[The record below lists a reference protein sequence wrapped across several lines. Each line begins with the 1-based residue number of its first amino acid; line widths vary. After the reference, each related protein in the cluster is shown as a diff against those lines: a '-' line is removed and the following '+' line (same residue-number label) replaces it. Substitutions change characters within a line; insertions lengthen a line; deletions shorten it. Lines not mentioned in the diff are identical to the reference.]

1 MKKTVLAIAAIFLMQ
16 GEVSASTLHQSIIA
30 GDNVSVVLKN
40 DTVKQPEGTPTN
52 GPQGERRP
60 GMRRG
65 PGGMGAP
72 GGANA
77 PQQKKDSY
85 KELIKKGGTVLKGVF
100 TVRHIENKWYFEIP
114 EKMMSRMFLVVTR
127 FVNVPQG
134 FAKLP
139 GEEVNHNTVYFERRD
154 DKTLF
159 MRNYLKTQVAD
170 AKDQMAQ
177 LVAKSTVDPII
188 MKFDIIGKD
197 SVTGDHLVDVTNLF
211 MQDNHITSFSQSDKN
226 IVGVTGLMQDRS
238 FIDTMKVY
246 PTNIEVATMRTY
258 GAAAGGNGP
267 TPQGA
272 PRQPRS
278 AAARTGSITM
288 SLNTSIVLLPE
299 VPMRPRLEDDRVGY
313 FVERFTTF
321 SDDEP
326 SKHYAIAQ
334 RYRLEPKDP
343 KAYAAGKLVEPKKQ
357 IVYYI
362 DPATPKKWVP
372 YLIKGVNDWNVA
384 FEAAGFKNAIVAKEV
399 PAGSDISPDDA
410 RYSFLRYL
418 PSETENAYGP
428 HVSDPR
434 SGEIIE
440 AHVCWYHNVM
450 NLVRKWYITQCG
462 AVDKRAQKMQLDD
475 KLMGELIRFVSSH
488 EVGHTLGLRH
498 NMISSHFTPVE
509 KLRDKKWVEAHGHT
523 YSIMDYARF
532 NYVAQPED
540 NISEKGLF
548 PRINDYDKWAIKWG
562 YQYRPEFKDAYKERT
577 ALRKEVTEMLRK
589 NPHVAYCGDESR
601 GQDPRSQ
608 TESIGDNNMK
618 ASDYGIK
625 NLKRLMTNL
634 EKWTAQPDGQYDD
647 LREMHQ
653 SIRQQFQRY
662 CGHVQRN
669 ILGRERTTIPG
680 MKPYDYTSKAVQK
693 EAIQWMGRNVFEA
706 PTWLYPQSILDK
718 LGTDADDEIMNRART
733 ALAYLLN
740 ANLIAN
746 QLKTGVYP
754 AEEYLD
760 DVLAAAWK
768 PLDNANDKLNYY
780 NRQLQRSY
788 VSLLGSAINPKQ
800 AAASQ
805 NQSQAAASANIAVT
819 SSDAILYLLQHL
831 DKVEKKVDQL
841 ANSSSGINRMHFND
855 LKLKLEKIK
864 GEYNKVEK

>member
-1 MKKTVLAIAAIFLMQ
+1 MKKTILAIAAICMMQ
-16 GEVSASTLHQSIIA
+16 GEANASTLHQSYIA
-30 GDNVSVVLKN
+30 GDYVSVVQKN
-40 DTVKQPEGTPTN
+40 DTVKKHPGEGEHPRMKK
-52 GPQGERRP
+52 GEGKGAPQG
-60 GMRRG
+60 GK
-65 PGGMGAP
+65 P
-72 GGANA
+72 GGA
-77 PQQKKDSY
+77 PQKKDEY
-85 KELIKKGGTVLKGVF
+85 KELIKKGGSVQKGVF
-100 TVRHIENKWYFEIP
+100 TVRHIEKKWYFEVP
-114 EKMMSRMFLVVTR
+114 EKMMDRKFLVVTR
-127 FVNVPQG
+127 FVSVPQG

-139 GEEVNHNTVYFERRD
+139 ALLGLGHLVELQGQIGEGFGH
-154 DKTLF
+154 L
-159 MRNYLKTQVAD
+159 
-170 AKDQMAQ
+170 
-177 LVAKSTVDPII
+177 DPII

-211 MQDNHITSFSQSDKN
+211 MQDNHVTSFSQSDKN
-226 IVGVTGLMQDRS
+226 IVGLTGLMQDRT
-238 FIDTMKVY
+238 FIDTMKCY
-246 PTNIEVATMRTY
+246 PTNIEVTTMRTY
-258 GAAAGGNGP
+258 GAATGGGP
-267 TPQGA
+267 SPQGA

-278 AAARTGSITM
+278 IAARTGSITL

-299 VPMRPRLEDDRVGY
+299 VPMQPRLQDERVGY
-313 FVERFTTF
+313 FVDRFTTF

-326 SKHYAIAQ
+326 SKHYAIVQ

-372 YLIKGVNDWNVA
+372 YLIKGVNDWNIA

-399 PAGSDISPDDA
+399 PAGSNISPDDA

-462 AVDKRAQKMQLDD
+462 PLDKRAQKMHLDD

-540 NISEKGLF
+540 HISEKGLF
-548 PRINDYDKWAIKWG
+548 PRINDYDKWAIKWA
-562 YQYRPEFKDAYKERT
+562 YQYRPEYKDPYKERV
-577 ALRKEVTEMLRK
+577 ALRKEVTAMLAK
-589 NPHVAYCGDESR
+589 NPHLAYLGDEGR

-608 TESIGDNNMK
+608 TESLGDNNMK

-625 NLKRLMTNL
+625 NLKRVVENL

-647 LREMHQ
+647 LREMH
-653 SIRQQFQRY
+653 SSVRSQFQRY

-669 ILGRERTTIPG
+669 ILGRQTNTIPG
-680 MKPYDYTSKAVQK
+680 MKPYENTPKAVQK

-706 PTWLYPQSILDK
+706 PMWLYPQSILDK
-718 LGTDADDEIMNRART
+718 LGTDADDEITNRART
-733 ALAYLLN
+733 VLAYLLN

-746 QLKTGVYP
+746 QLKRGNYP
-754 AEEYLD
+754 IEEYLD

-768 PLDNANDKLNYY
+768 PLDNASDKQNYY

-788 VSLLGSAINPKQ
+788 VNLLGSAINPKP
-800 AAASQ
+800 ATGNQ
-805 NQSQAAASANIAVT
+805 NQSASSMNAATAASDAV
-819 SSDAILYLLQHL
+819 LYLLQHL
-831 DKVEKKVDQL
+831 DKVEKKVSQQ
-841 ANSSSGINRMHFND
+841 ANSATGINRQHYKD
-855 LKLKLEKIK
+855 LELRIQKIK

>member
-1 MKKTVLAIAAIFLMQ
+1 MQ
-16 GEVSASTLHQSIIA
+16 GEASAAALHQPLM
-30 GDNVSVVLKN
+30 GNRGWNVVQAN
-40 DTVKQPEGTPTN
+40 DTVKKHKDAPADSTRRVG
-52 GPQGERRP
+52 RP
-60 GMRRG
+60 GMRNHD
-65 PGGMGAP
+65 GAP
-72 GGANA
+72 GRQGGPGANA
-77 PQQKKDSY
+77 PKKDEY
-85 KELIKKGGTVLKGVF
+85 KELLKKGGSVQKGVF
-100 TVRHIENKWYFEIP
+100 TVRHIDNKWYFELP
-114 EKMMSRMFLVVTR
+114 EKMMDRKFLVVTR

-159 MRNYLKTQVAD
+159 MRNYLKSQVAD
-170 AKDQMAQ
+170 EKDQMAL
-177 LVAKSTVDPII
+177 LVEKSTIDPII

-211 MQDNHITSFSQSDKN
+211 MQDNNISSFSQNDKN
-226 IVGVTGLMQDRS
+226 MVGLTGLMQDRT
-238 FIDTMKVY
+238 FIDTIKAF
-246 PTNIEVATMRTY
+246 PTNIEVSTLRTY
-258 GAAAGGNGP
+258 GATMGGGGGQP
-267 TPQGA
+267 GA

-278 AAARTGSITM
+278 IAAQTGFITL

-299 VPMRPRLEDDRVGY
+299 VPMQPRLEDERVGY
-313 FVERFTTF
+313 FVNRFTTF
-321 SDDEP
+321 SDDES
-326 SKHYAIAQ
+326 SKHYAMAQ

-343 KAYAAGKLVEPKKQ
+343 KAYAAGKLTEPKKQ

-372 YLIKGVNDWNVA
+372 YLMKGINDWNVA

-428 HVSDPR
+428 RIVDPR

-462 AVDKRAQKMQLDD
+462 PLDKRAQKMQLDD

-540 NISEKGLF
+540 HISEKGLF
-548 PRINDYDKWAIKWG
+548 PRINDYDKWAIKWA
-562 YQYRPEFKDAYKERT
+562 YQYRPEFKDPYKERA

-589 NPHVAYCGDESR
+589 NPHVAYCGDEGR

-625 NLKRLMTNL
+625 NLKRIMDNL

-653 SIRQQFQRY
+653 SVRAQFQRY

-669 ILGRERTTIPG
+669 ILGRQRNTIPG
-680 MKPYDYTSKAVQK
+680 MKPYEYTPKATQK

-706 PTWLYPQSILDK
+706 PLWLYPQSIIDK
-718 LGTDADDEIMNRART
+718 LGTDAEDEMMNRART

-740 ANLIAN
+740 ANLVTN
-746 QLKTGVYP
+746 QLKAGVYP
-754 AEEYLD
+754 IEEYLD

-788 VSLLGSAINPKQ
+788 VNLLGSAINPKQ
-800 AAASQ
+800 SSG
-805 NQSQAAASANIAVT
+805 NQSQTVSAINAATA
-819 SSDAILYLLQHL
+819 SSDAVLYLLQHL
-831 DKVEKKVDQL
+831 DKLEKKVSQL
-841 ANSSSGINRMHFND
+841 ANSGSGINGMHYKD
-855 LKLKLEKIK
+855 LLLKIEKIK

>member
-1 MKKTVLAIAAIFLMQ
+1 MKKTILAIAAICMMQ
-16 GEVSASTLHQSIIA
+16 GEANASTLHQSYIA
-30 GDNVSVVLKN
+30 GDYVSVVQKN
-40 DTVKQPEGTPTN
+40 DTVKKHPGEGEHPRMKK
-52 GPQGERRP
+52 GEGKGAPQG
-60 GMRRG
+60 GK
-65 PGGMGAP
+65 P
-72 GGANA
+72 GGA
-77 PQQKKDSY
+77 PQKKDEY
-85 KELIKKGGTVLKGVF
+85 KELIKKGGSVQKGVF
-100 TVRHIENKWYFEIP
+100 TVRHIEKKWYFEVP
-114 EKMMSRMFLVVTR
+114 EKMMDRKFLVVTR
-127 FVNVPQG
+127 FVSVPQG

-139 GEEVNHNTVYFERRD
+139 GEEVNSNTIYFERRD

-159 MRNYLKTQVAD
+159 MRNYVRTQVAD
-170 AKDQMAQ
+170 AKDNMAV
-177 LVAKSTVDPII
+177 LVDKSTIDPII

-211 MQDNHITSFSQSDKN
+211 MQDNHVTSFSQSDKN
-226 IVGVTGLMQDRS
+226 IVGLTGLMQDRT
-238 FIDTMKVY
+238 FIDTMKCY
-246 PTNIEVATMRTY
+246 PTNIEVTTMRTY
-258 GAAAGGNGP
+258 GAATGGGP
-267 TPQGA
+267 SPQGA

-278 AAARTGSITM
+278 IAARTGSITL

-299 VPMRPRLEDDRVGY
+299 VPMQPRLQDERVGY
-313 FVERFTTF
+313 FVDRFTTF

-326 SKHYAIAQ
+326 SKHYAIVQ

-372 YLIKGVNDWNVA
+372 YLIKGVNDWNIA

-399 PAGSDISPDDA
+399 PAGSNISPDDA

-462 AVDKRAQKMQLDD
+462 PLDKRAQKMHLDD

-540 NISEKGLF
+540 HISEKGLF
-548 PRINDYDKWAIKWG
+548 PRINDYDKWAIKWA
-562 YQYRPEFKDAYKERT
+562 YQYRPEYKDPYKERV
-577 ALRKEVTEMLRK
+577 ALRKEVTAMLAK
-589 NPHVAYCGDESR
+589 NPHLAYLGDEGR

-608 TESIGDNNMK
+608 TESLGDNNMK

-625 NLKRLMTNL
+625 NLKRVVENL

-647 LREMHQ
+647 LREMH
-653 SIRQQFQRY
+653 SSVRSQFQRY

-669 ILGRERTTIPG
+669 ILGRQTNTIPG
-680 MKPYDYTSKAVQK
+680 MKPYENTPKAVQK

-706 PTWLYPQSILDK
+706 PMWLYPQSILDK
-718 LGTDADDEIMNRART
+718 LGTDADDEITNRART
-733 ALAYLLN
+733 VLAYLLN

-746 QLKTGVYP
+746 QLKRGNYP
-754 AEEYLD
+754 IEEYLD

-768 PLDNANDKLNYY
+768 PLDNASDKQNYY

-788 VSLLGSAINPKQ
+788 VNLLGSAINPKPATGNQNQ
-800 AAASQ
+800 AASSMNA
-805 NQSQAAASANIAVT
+805 ATAASDAV
-819 SSDAILYLLQHL
+819 LYLLQHL
-831 DKVEKKVDQL
+831 DKVEKKVSQQ
-841 ANSSSGINRMHFND
+841 ANSATGINRQHYKD
-855 LKLKLEKIK
+855 LELRIQKIK

>member
-1 MKKTVLAIAAIFLMQ
+1 MLAALLFIGGQQAAFAFKADTTKT
-16 GEVSASTLHQSIIA
+16 
-30 GDNVSVVLKN
+30 
-40 DTVKQPEGTPTN
+40 DTVKTDSVKVENKVAKKHECCEDTTVKDHTTPYHKIVKEG
-52 GPQGERRP
+52 GSVREG
-60 GMRRG
+60 
-65 PGGMGAP
+65 
-72 GGANA
+72 
-77 PQQKKDSY
+77 
-85 KELIKKGGTVLKGVF
+85 LF
-100 TVRHIENKWYFEIP
+100 TVRHIKDDWYLEVP
-114 EKMMSRMFLVVTR
+114 DELLGRMLLCVTR
-127 FVNVPQG
+127 FISVPQD
-134 FAKLP
+134 FKMFS
-139 GEEVNHNTVYFERRD
+139 GEEVNRSAVYLEQYNE
-154 DKTLF
+154 KSLF
-159 MRNYLKTQVAD
+159 LREYVQSSY
-170 AKDQMAQ
+170 AKPEDRIAISLRQ
-177 LVAKSTVDPII
+177 STVDPII
-188 MKFDIIGKD
+188 YKFDVIGRNPNTKAQLINITKWLM
-197 SVTGDHLVDVTNLF
+197 S
-211 MQDNHITSFSQSDKN
+211 DNKVTSFSGTDRTTLGIGGMMN
-226 IVGVTGLMQDRS
+226 DRS
-238 FIDTMKVY
+238 FIDSIKTY
-246 PTNIEVATMRTY
+246 PINIEIQTLRTY
-258 GAAAGGNGP
+258 GMNAGR
-267 TPQGA
+267 TPA
-272 PRQPRS
+272 S
-278 AAARTGSITM
+278 KTGSATL

-299 VPMRPRLEDDRVGY
+299 VPMQPRLEDERVGY
-313 FVERFTTF
+313 FVNRFTTF
-321 SDDEP
+321 SDDES

-343 KAYAAGKLVEPKKQ
+343 KAYAAGKLTEPKKQ

-372 YLIKGVNDWNVA
+372 YLMKGINDWNVA

-428 HVSDPR
+428 RIVDPR

-462 AVDKRAQKMQLDD
+462 PLDKRAQKMQLDD

-540 NISEKGLF
+540 HISEKGLF
-548 PRINDYDKWAIKWG
+548 PRIHDDDKWAIKWA
-562 YQYRPEFKDAYKERT
+562 YQYRPEFKDPYTERA

-589 NPHVAYCGDESR
+589 NPHVAYCGDEGR

-625 NLKRLMTNL
+625 NLKRIMDNL

-653 SIRQQFQRY
+653 SVRSQFQRY

-669 ILGRERTTIPG
+669 ILGRQRNTIPG
-680 MKPYDYTSKAVQK
+680 MKPYEYTPKATQK

-706 PTWLYPQSILDK
+706 PLWLYPQSIIDK
-718 LGTDADDEIMNRART
+718 LGTDAEDEIMNRART

-740 ANLIAN
+740 ANLVTN
-746 QLKTGVYP
+746 QLKAGVYP
-754 AEEYLD
+754 IEEYLD

-788 VSLLGSAINPKQ
+788 VNLLGSAINPKQ
-800 AAASQ
+800 SSG
-805 NQSQAAASANIAVT
+805 NQSQAVSAINAATA
-819 SSDAILYLLQHL
+819 SSDAVLYLLQHL
-831 DKVEKKVDQL
+831 DKLEKKVSQL
-841 ANSSSGINRMHFND
+841 ANSGSGINGMHYKD
-855 LKLKLEKIK
+855 LLLKIKKIK